1 MSYMSGSGWVQ
12 LLAFCIGLILI
23 TKPMG
28 LYLLRV
34 LDPEVEGGVG
44 PLEKILGPVER
55 FTYFIARVDP
65 KKQQN
70 WKQYLLSLLGHH
82 RLHPGF
88 QLRHQYRL
96 AKLRAGADVHLLLA
110 DRRLGAAL
118 LLLL

>member
-44 PLEKILGPVER
+44 SLEKILGPVER

-70 WKQYLLSLLGHH
+70 WKQYLLSLLM
-82 RLHPGF
+82 
-88 QLRHQYRL
+88 
-96 AKLRAGADVHLLLA
+96 
-110 DRRLGAAL
+110 LGLVTMIISYAL
-118 LLLL
+118 FRVQDSCR